1 MRPAGNSI
9 EVPMSKELT
18 EIRWHGRGGQGVKTA
33 ATMAAEVALEE
44 GKFAQG
50 FPEYGPERMGAP
62 VQGYTRISDNVITI
76 HCGVANPDVVM
87 VLDNSLVGQIDVT
100 AGLADDGILV
110 INTPESPAEIRKRLG
125 LKGMKLYTVDAT
137 QISIDELGRSIPNT
151 PMMGAL
157 VKITELLTMD
167 TLKKDVQKK
176 FMKKFGDRIVQGN
189 FRSLER
195 AYREVKSE

>member
-1 MRPAGNSI
+1 
-9 EVPMSKELT
+9 MSKEIT

-33 ATMAAEVALEE
+33 AVMAAQVALEE

-62 VQGYTRISDNVITI
+62 VTGYTRISDKAITI
-76 HCGVANPDVVM
+76 HCGVSNPDVVA

-100 AGLADDGILV
+100 AGIDENGVLIL
-110 INTPESPAEIRKRLG
+110 NTPEPPAEARKKLG
-125 LKGMKLYTVDAT
+125 LEGGSVYTVDAT
-137 QISIDELGRSIPNT
+137 QISIDEIGRPIPNT

-157 VKITELLTMD
+157 IKVTELLGME
-167 TLKKDVQKK
+167 TLKHDIEKK
-176 FMKKFGDRIVQGN
+176 FMKKFGEKVVQGN
-189 FRSLER
+189 FNAIER

>member
-1 MRPAGNSI
+1 
-9 EVPMSKELT
+9 MSKEIT

-33 ATMAAEVALEE
+33 ALMAAQVALEE

-62 VQGYTRISDNVITI
+62 VTGYTRISDKAITI
-76 HCGVANPDVVM
+76 HCGVSKPDIVA

-100 AGLADDGILV
+100 AGLGDNGVLIL
-110 INTPESPAEIRKRLG
+110 NTPEPPAEARKRLG
-125 LKGMKLYTVDAT
+125 LEGGSVYTIDAT
-137 QISIDELGRSIPNT
+137 QISIDEIGRPIPNT

-157 VKITELLTMD
+157 IKVTELLGME
-167 TLKKDVQKK
+167 TLKKDIEKK
-176 FMKKFGDRIVQGN
+176 FMKKFGEKVVQGN
-189 FRSLER
+189 FNAIER

>member
-1 MRPAGNSI
+1 
-9 EVPMSKELT
+9 MSKELT

-33 ATMAAEVALEE
+33 ATLAAEVALQE

-62 VQGYTRISDNVITI
+62 VTGYTRISDKVITV
-76 HCGVANPDVVM
+76 HCGVASPDVVM
-87 VLDNSLVGQIDVT
+87 VLDNSLIGQIDVT
-100 AGLADDGILV
+100 AGLGADGVLL
-110 INTPESPAEIRKRLG
+110 INTPESPAQVRTRLS
-125 LKGMKLYTVDAT
+125 LKGTRLFTVDAT
-137 QISIDELGRSIPNT
+137 QISIDEIGRPIPNT

-157 VKITELLTMD
+157 VRITELLSME

-176 FMKKFGDRIVQGN
+176 FMKKFGEKVVQGN
-189 FRSLER
+189 FNAMDR

>member
-1 MRPAGNSI
+1 
-9 EVPMSKELT
+9 MSKEIT

-33 ATMAAEVALEE
+33 ALMAAQVALEE

-62 VQGYTRISDNVITI
+62 VTGYTRISDKVITI
-76 HCGVANPDVVM
+76 HCGVSNPDIVA

-100 AGLADDGILV
+100 AGLDDSGVLIL
-110 INTPESPAEIRKRLG
+110 NTPEPPAEARKKLG
-125 LKGMKLYTVDAT
+125 LKGGSVYTVDAT
-137 QISIDELGRSIPNT
+137 QISIDEIGRPIPNT

-157 VKITELLTMD
+157 IKVTELLGME
-167 TLKKDVQKK
+167 TLKKDIEKK
-176 FMKKFGDRIVQGN
+176 FMKKFGEKVVQGN
-189 FRSLER
+189 FNAIER

>member
-1 MRPAGNSI
+1 
-9 EVPMSKELT
+9 MSKEIT

-33 ATMAAEVALEE
+33 ALMAAQVALEE

-62 VQGYTRISDNVITI
+62 VTGYTRISDKVITI
-76 HCGVANPDVVM
+76 HCGVSNPDIVA

-100 AGLADDGILV
+100 AGLDDNGVLIL
-110 INTPESPAEIRKRLG
+110 NTPEPPAEARKRLG
-125 LKGMKLYTVDAT
+125 LEGGSIYTVDAT
-137 QISIDELGRSIPNT
+137 QISIDEIGRPIPNT

-157 VKITELLTMD
+157 IKVTELLGME
-167 TLKKDVQKK
+167 TLKKDIEKK
-176 FMKKFGDRIVQGN
+176 FMKKFGEKVVQGN
-189 FRSLER
+189 FNAIER

>member
-1 MRPAGNSI
+1 M
-9 EVPMSKELT
+9 
-18 EIRWHGRGGQGVKTA
+18 KTA

-157 VKITELLTMD
+157 VKITALLTMD